1 MADPTPKA
9 PAHDAAANHGADAH
23 AAVEHATEAAHGATD
38 AAHDAAATHTA
49 DGHAAEAE
57 SFHGAVDAHA
67 ADAHAAVGHA
77 VAGHGADAHGADAH
91 AEHHGRHVTHPPEP
105 PHLIQLW
112 FQSDY
117 KELKKEGKNPYGDV
131 EAGSDPLTIKQILHV
146 GRLEKPIPLVGYAPW
161 ENHLYFGFGCVVL
174 VLLAVVLTA
183 GFRRDRRTAMRRP
196 TRLQVLTEMMID
208 GFDNFIKGVLG
219 EKNGRFYLP
228 YIGTLF
234 FLVLLL
240 NLMGLVPTLRAP
252 TSSIIITVS
261 LALSTLIVVQLTAW
275 IKLGP
280 LHYLWH
286 LAGSPLTPVQWALS
300 PLFLLLEAMSDFVIK
315 PLSLSLR
322 LMGNILG
329 KDILLGSF
337 LFMGISLAG
346 LLASG
351 SEKYVGLP
359 LGLPF
364 YFLGLLL
371 STIQA
376 LIFALLSSIYILL
389 VLPHDHEHEH
399 DEHHEDHLHPMPGER
414 EVHHHTADEL
424 KKAAAH

>member
-1 MADPTPKA
+1 MADPTPEADKA
-9 PAHDAAANHGADAH
+9 TDHAAHAADAH
-23 AAVEHATEAAHGATD
+23 
-38 AAHDAAATHTA
+38 
-49 DGHAAEAE
+49 GHAAEAE
-57 SFHGAVDAHA
+57 AFKGAVDDHGHAAHAHADDAHAVAGHA
-67 ADAHAAVGHA
+67 ADAHGH
-77 VAGHGADAHGADAH
+77 DAH
-91 AEHHGRHVTHPPEP
+91 AGAHHGRHVTHPPEP

-117 KELKKEGKNPYGDV
+117 KALKKEGKNPYGDV
-131 EAGSDPLTIKQILHV
+131 GEGQEPLTTKQILHV
-146 GRLEKPIPLVGYAPW
+146 GRLEKPIPLIGYAPW
-161 ENHLYFGFGCVVL
+161 ENHVYFGLSCVVL

-183 GFRRDRRTAMRRP
+183 GFRRERRTAMRRP
-196 TRLQVLTEMMID
+196 TRLQVLTEMIVD
-208 GFDNFIKGVLG
+208 GFDNFVKGVLG
-219 EKNGRFYLP
+219 DHHGRFYLP

-234 FLVLLL
+234 FLVLVM
-240 NLMGLVPTLRAP
+240 NLMGLIPTLRAP
-252 TSSIIITVS
+252 SASIVITVS
-261 LALSTLIVVQLTAW
+261 LALCTLLVVQFTAW
-275 IKLGP
+275 VKLGP

-286 LAGSPLTPVQWALS
+286 LAGSPQTPVQWALS

-346 LLASG
+346 LLAAG

-376 LIFALLSSIYILL
+376 LIFALLSAIYILL
-389 VLPHDHEHEH
+389 VLPHDDHEH
-399 DEHHEDHLHPMPGER
+399 DEHHDHDRAHPLPGER
-414 EVHHHTADEL
+414 EVHHHSAEEL
-424 KKAAAH
+424 KKLPAH